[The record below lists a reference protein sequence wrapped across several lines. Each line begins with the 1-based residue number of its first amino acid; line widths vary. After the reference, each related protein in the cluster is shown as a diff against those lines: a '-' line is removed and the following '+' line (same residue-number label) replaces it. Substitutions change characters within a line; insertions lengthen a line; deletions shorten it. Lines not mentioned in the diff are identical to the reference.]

1 MKYIIKNRGDTMS
14 NEINKEL
21 SDFDYSLIQVVAEQ
35 YDLENY
41 DTETVDTLKKYAPY
55 DLSAAWRVADVY
67 QFGRGDFKQDYEKA
81 NHWLQIAAD
90 MNDPWSQFC
99 LAVNYHF
106 GQGTEKNYEKVH
118 FGG

>member
-41 DTETVDTLKKYAPY
+41 DTETVDT
-55 DLSAAWRVADVY
+55 
-67 QFGRGDFKQDYEKA
+67 
-81 NHWLQIAAD
+81 
-90 MNDPWSQFC
+90 
-99 LAVNYHF
+99 
-106 GQGTEKNYEKVH
+106 
-118 FGG
+118 